1 MAGLRL
7 YSLGTAELD
16 PEPSTKGL
24 ALHSLLLSQAAFPE
38 EGARQSGKG
47 LLQVKSCC
55 LVCRGG
61 VAAGAGV
68 VVVDGGGDIS
78 MFTTLRNR
86 LFFRKQKF
94 GCAQ

>member
-7 YSLGTAELD
+7 HSLGTAELD

-24 ALHSLLLSQAAFPE
+24 ALHSLLPSQAAFPE
-38 EGARQSGKG
+38 EGARQRGKG
-47 LLQVKSCC
+47 LCQVKSCC

-61 VAAGAGV
+61 G
-68 VVVDGGGDIS
+68 GGGDTS